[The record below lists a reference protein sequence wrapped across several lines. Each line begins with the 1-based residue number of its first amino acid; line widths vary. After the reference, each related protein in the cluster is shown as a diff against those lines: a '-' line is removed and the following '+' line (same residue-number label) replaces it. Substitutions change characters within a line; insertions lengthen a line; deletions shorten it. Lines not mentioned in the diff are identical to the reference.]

1 MTDVGC
7 PEAINQGDLPPMCN
21 LKLRNQSCVE
31 DPENECEHYQWYLHN
46 RQYGDRRI
54 GND

>member
-1 MTDVGC
+1 MADVGC
-7 PEAINQGDLPPMCN
+7 PEAVNQGDLPPMCN

-31 DPENECEHYQWYLHN
+31 DPENECEHYQWYLHD

-54 GND
+54 GNE